1 MLKLSLP
8 LLLGLLFCACAQ
20 PTAEQYATRHQKGLV
35 VVYFWGK
42 GCRSCGIQDREFAK
56 FRQNATVAI
65 EKIEPDQ
72 ATIRKYSLTHFPT
85 ILFFKDGREVRRATG
100 ILYEDQ
106 LRAAVAELGQ

>member
-1 MLKLSLP
+1 MFVF
-8 LLLGLLFCACAQ
+8 LGLLLCACAQ
-20 PTAEQYATRHQKGLV
+20 PTAEQYAARHSKGLV

-56 FRQNATVAI
+56 FSQSSTVPV
-65 EKIEPDQ
+65 EKIQPDQ